1 MACKFCP
8 KIRKTDWIFILVAAL
23 GFYLVNKL
31 GYAPQFTPT
40 SKLSRPL
47 PHPIEKPNNM
57 TEEERKKRFIELQ
70 KACLLHKDKK
80 ACEEVFQI
88 AFVIFALL
96 GSLQILYALFVC
108 KRAFLAVIFSAKIA
122 LKTPE
127 IQALLS

>member
-40 SKLSRPL
+40 SKPSHSLSRP
-47 PHPIEKPNNM
+47 IEKSNNM

-80 ACEEVFQI
+80 ACEEVF
-88 AFVIFALL
+88 
-96 GSLQILYALFVC
+96 
-108 KRAFLAVIFSAKIA
+108 
-122 LKTPE
+122 
-127 IQALLS
+127 

>member
-40 SKLSRPL
+40 SKPSHPLSR
-47 PHPIEKPNNM
+47 PIEKPSDM

-70 KACLLHKDKK
+70 KECLLHKDKK
-80 ACEEVFQI
+80 ACEEVF
-88 AFVIFALL
+88 
-96 GSLQILYALFVC
+96 
-108 KRAFLAVIFSAKIA
+108 
-122 LKTPE
+122 
-127 IQALLS
+127 

>member
-1 MACKFCP
+1 MACKFCL

-40 SKLSRPL
+40 SKPSHSLSR
-47 PHPIEKPNNM
+47 PIEKPDNM

-80 ACEEVFQI
+80 ACEEVF
-88 AFVIFALL
+88 
-96 GSLQILYALFVC
+96 
-108 KRAFLAVIFSAKIA
+108 
-122 LKTPE
+122 
-127 IQALLS
+127 